1 MGVSPLTILA
11 LLLALSVAG
20 NAVLTKVW
28 LGADR
33 RVTAATEQR
42 DQAAA
47 AAKTCSDA
55 TDALRQ
61 EADKR
66 AAAARIATAAAETR
80 ARTAEQRANRER
92 SAPVAPPDAPQAQ
105 ACELAQQQNAEWLKG
120 RQK

>member
-1 MGVSPLTILA
+1 MSQLGFVA
-11 LLLALSVAG
+11 LLLALSMGG
-20 NAVLTKVW
+20 NVVLTKVW

-33 RVTAATEQR
+33 RATAATEQR
-42 DQAAA
+42 DQARGV
-47 AAKTCSDA
+47 AKTCSDA

-105 ACELAQQQNAEWLKG
+105 ACELAQQQNAEWLANRRPKP
-120 RQK
+120 